1 MVTLS
6 SQFIPGDFPLRFQ
19 LEGFNFVAF
28 IQAYYEWLEQTGNP
42 VYLQNNLTNYTNIN
56 DTLDQFLNY
65 FQYEIMNSFP
75 NNMAANPRLAMK
87 HIIDLYRA
95 KGTPRGFALFF
106 RILFN
111 EDISLYLPGTDIFK
125 LSDNQWSQPQYIEVS
140 DSPFLSDLV
149 GQTIYTAYSQAT
161 ALVESFNIIRTN
173 NKVINVLYLSN
184 INGDFFYNDTIFSND
199 VQYSISQ
206 APQIIGSLSGVSIN
220 SGGQNFNLGDLVS
233 ISGSGS
239 GGVGRVSSITQSTTG
254 QLLFNLDSGG
264 FGYTLTS
271 NVQIIGGG
279 GYGAAFSIGSISN
292 TQVLNISTDIVNN
305 YVTIPLEIG
314 TSGFNLVLNNVLGT
328 FSSGEII
335 NAYSTNS
342 VSLDFKYIGGN
353 NSLISFETLSN
364 TAQGISVEVINV
376 DNPSYLRVKGTD
388 ANLAAIVAN
397 TILYGTTSLA
407 TIYINSI
414 LFKEQNSA
422 NGKIN
427 SINGSTLTI
436 LGANDYIIPTSNVRG
451 LTSGATGVVQQIIRN
466 TNWGFPGNTVSNLDS
481 PINAVLSYN
490 TSVVGSISSLANVS
504 PGAFYTS
511 PPQILIT
518 NPSII
523 ALDILDSGGGL
534 WGNDAVVSTENPF
547 ANGVAT
553 TVQILSSGFGF
564 EPGELLSMT
573 NANNPSII
581 TGFAILNDNGE
592 EQGNFTT
599 NRSFLSDQ
607 MKLQDSYYYQNYSYE
622 IAAQRT
628 LNTYQDLVETL
639 CGPVGYLLFG
649 KYWVNENLSCATN
662 LVLETEVQMVNNT
675 IIISEL

>member
-1 MVTLS
+1 
-6 SQFIPGDFPLRFQ
+6 
-19 LEGFNFVAF
+19 
-28 IQAYYEWLEQTGNP
+28 
-42 VYLQNNLTNYTNIN
+42 
-56 DTLDQFLNY
+56 
-65 FQYEIMNSFP
+65 
-75 NNMAANPRLAMK
+75 MAANPRLAMK

-264 FGYTLTS
+264 FGYTLNS
-271 NVQIIGGG
+271 GVQIIGGG

-314 TSGFNLVLNNVLGT
+314 TSGFNLVLNNVSGT

-466 TNWGFPGNTVSNLDS
+466 TNWGF
-481 PINAVLSYN
+481 
-490 TSVVGSISSLANVS
+490 
-504 PGAFYTS
+504 
-511 PPQILIT
+511 
-518 NPSII
+518 
-523 ALDILDSGGGL
+523 
-534 WGNDAVVSTENPF
+534 
-547 ANGVAT
+547 
-553 TVQILSSGFGF
+553 
-564 EPGELLSMT
+564 
-573 NANNPSII
+573 
-581 TGFAILNDNGE
+581 
-592 EQGNFTT
+592 
-599 NRSFLSDQ
+599 
-607 MKLQDSYYYQNYSYE
+607 
-622 IAAQRT
+622 
-628 LNTYQDLVETL
+628 
-639 CGPVGYLLFG
+639 
-649 KYWVNENLSCATN
+649 
-662 LVLETEVQMVNNT
+662 
-675 IIISEL
+675 

>member
-292 TQVLNISTDIVNN
+292 TQVL
-305 YVTIPLEIG
+305 
-314 TSGFNLVLNNVLGT
+314 
-328 FSSGEII
+328 
-335 NAYSTNS
+335 
-342 VSLDFKYIGGN
+342 
-353 NSLISFETLSN
+353 
-364 TAQGISVEVINV
+364 
-376 DNPSYLRVKGTD
+376 
-388 ANLAAIVAN
+388 
-397 TILYGTTSLA
+397 
-407 TIYINSI
+407 
-414 LFKEQNSA
+414 
-422 NGKIN
+422 
-427 SINGSTLTI
+427 
-436 LGANDYIIPTSNVRG
+436 
-451 LTSGATGVVQQIIRN
+451 
-466 TNWGFPGNTVSNLDS
+466 
-481 PINAVLSYN
+481 
-490 TSVVGSISSLANVS
+490 
-504 PGAFYTS
+504 
-511 PPQILIT
+511 
-518 NPSII
+518 
-523 ALDILDSGGGL
+523 
-534 WGNDAVVSTENPF
+534 
-547 ANGVAT
+547 
-553 TVQILSSGFGF
+553 
-564 EPGELLSMT
+564 
-573 NANNPSII
+573 
-581 TGFAILNDNGE
+581 
-592 EQGNFTT
+592 
-599 NRSFLSDQ
+599 
-607 MKLQDSYYYQNYSYE
+607 
-622 IAAQRT
+622 
-628 LNTYQDLVETL
+628 
-639 CGPVGYLLFG
+639 
-649 KYWVNENLSCATN
+649 
-662 LVLETEVQMVNNT
+662 
-675 IIISEL
+675 